1 MAAAAVSAVP
11 ASLPEILRVEVR
23 PPWPFRLS
31 LRGGM
36 DGVLRRRGSVLE
48 RLLHV
53 DGDPVVVRAAQ
64 PAPDTVVVG
73 AFGPPSREVGE
84 EAVRRMRFAL
94 GVDDDLSQFCA
105 RFRDDPLI
113 GPSVRSRP
121 WLRVRRRAEPFEA
134 LAWAI
139 CEQLI
144 EYDRAVKIERRIVR
158 AHGVRCPTTGLRD
171 VPSPRTVAGIAPAQL
186 QAWDLSAGR
195 AQALIRAA
203 REVAT
208 GRADLRAADHERC
221 WRRLRAIP
229 GIGPWTTEVLA
240 IQGQGR
246 YDQLPAGDL
255 AYRKLVG
262 RLRSGGDPAARAEED
277 EVRELFA
284 PYDGWAG
291 LAGAHALGAVKAGVG
306 AG

>member
-1 MAAAAVSAVP
+1 MSAP
-11 ASLPEILRVEVR
+11 SLPEILRVEVR
-23 PPWPFRLS
+23 PPGPFRLPS
-31 LRGGM
+31 RGGM
-36 DGVLRRRGSVLE
+36 DGVLRRSGSVLE

-53 DGDPVVVRAAQ
+53 DGEPVVVRAAQ
-64 PAPDTVVVG
+64 PARDRVVVG
-73 AFGPPSREVGE
+73 AFGPSSREAGE

-94 GVDDDLSQFCA
+94 GVDDDLAEFCA
-105 RFRDDPLI
+105 RFRHDPLI
-113 GPSVRSRP
+113 GASVRARP

-144 EYDRAVKIERRIVR
+144 EYDRAVLIERRIVR
-158 AHGVRCPTTGLRD
+158 ALGVRCAVTGLRD
-171 VPSPRTVAGIAPAQL
+171 VPGARAVAGIAPAQL

-195 AQALIRAA
+195 AVALVRAA
-203 REVAT
+203 REVAA
-208 GRADLRAADHERC
+208 GRVDLRGPDHERC

-229 GIGPWTTEVLA
+229 GIGAWTTEILA

-262 RLRSGGDPAARAEED
+262 RLRCAGNPAARADED
-277 EVRELFA
+277 EVRDFFA

-291 LAGAHALGAVKAGVG
+291 LAGAHALGSVKAAAG
-306 AG
+306 AA

>member
-1 MAAAAVSAVP
+1 MSAP
-11 ASLPEILRVEVR
+11 SLPEILRVEVR
-23 PPWPFRLS
+23 PSGPFRLPS
-31 LRGGM
+31 RGGM
-36 DGVLRRRGSVLE
+36 DGVLRRCGSVLE

-53 DGDPVVVRAAQ
+53 DGEPVVVRAAQ
-64 PAPDTVVVG
+64 PARDGVVVG
-73 AFGPPSREVGE
+73 AFGPSSREAGE

-94 GVDDDLSQFCA
+94 GVDDDLSEFCA
-105 RFRDDPLI
+105 RFRHDPLI
-113 GPSVRSRP
+113 GASVRARP

-144 EYDRAVKIERRIVR
+144 EYDRAVLIERRIVR
-158 AHGVRCPTTGLRD
+158 ALGVRCAVTGLRD
-171 VPSPRTVAGIAPAQL
+171 VPGPRAVAGIAPAQL

-195 AQALIRAA
+195 AVALVRAA
-203 REVAT
+203 REVAA
-208 GRADLRAADHERC
+208 GRADLRGPDHERC

-229 GIGPWTTEVLA
+229 GIGAWTTEVLA

-262 RLRSGGDPAARAEED
+262 RLRSGGNPAARADED
-277 EVRELFA
+277 EVRDFFA

-291 LAGAHALGAVKAGVG
+291 LAGAHALGAVKAAAG
-306 AG
+306 AA

>member
-1 MAAAAVSAVP
+1 VGVAA

-23 PPWPFRLS
+23 PRWVFRMPM
-31 LRGGM
+31 RGGM

-53 DGDPVVVRAAQ
+53 GDEPVVVRAAQ
-64 PAPDTVVVG
+64 PAPDTVVIG
-73 AFGPPSREVGE
+73 AFGPSSRAAGE

-94 GVDDDLSQFCA
+94 GVDDDLSEFCE
-105 RFRDDPLI
+105 RFRSDPLI

-158 AHGVRCPTTGLRD
+158 ALGVRCPVTGLRD
-171 VPSPRTVAGIAPAQL
+171 VPGAGAVAGLAPAQL
-186 QAWDLSAGR
+186 ESWDLSAGR
-195 AQALIRAA
+195 ALALVRAA
-203 REVAT
+203 REVAA
-208 GRADLRAADHERC
+208 GRADLRAPDHERC

-229 GIGPWTTEVLA
+229 GIGSWTTEVLA

-262 RLRSGGDPAARAEED
+262 RLGAGGNPAARADEA
-277 EVRELFA
+277 EVREFFA

-291 LAGAHALGAVKAGVG
+291 LAGAHALGAAKASVG
-306 AG
+306 AA

>member
-1 MAAAAVSAVP
+1 VSAP
-11 ASLPEILRVEVR
+11 SLPEILRIEVR
-23 PPWPFRLS
+23 PPWPFHLP

-53 DGDPVVVRAAQ
+53 DGEPVVVRAAQ
-64 PAPDTVVVG
+64 PARDHVVVG
-73 AFGPPSREVGE
+73 AFGPSSRAAGE

-94 GVDDDLSQFCA
+94 GVDDDLSEFCA
-105 RFRDDPLI
+105 RFRHDPLI
-113 GPSVRSRP
+113 GASVRTRP
-121 WLRVRRRAEPFEA
+121 WLRVRRRPEPFEA

-144 EYDRAVKIERRIVR
+144 EYDRAVLIERRIVR
-158 AHGVRCPTTGLRD
+158 ALGVRCPVTGLRD
-171 VPSPRTVAGIAPAQL
+171 VPGPRAVAGIAPAQL

-195 AQALIRAA
+195 AIALVRAA
-203 REVAT
+203 REVAA
-208 GRADLRAADHERC
+208 GRADLRGPDHERC

-229 GIGPWTTEVLA
+229 GIGAWTTEILA

-262 RLRSGGDPAARAEED
+262 RLRRGGNPAARADED
-277 EVRELFA
+277 EVRDFFA
-284 PYDGWAG
+284 PYDRWAG
-291 LAGAHALGAVKAGVG
+291 LAGAHALGAGKAAAG
-306 AG
+306 AA